1 MRFLGGFGVRLA
13 RRSRWLARRLW
24 LVAALE
30 VALITH
36 RHWRRLDADERRRLT
51 ELARKSRGKPSNLSG
66 RERDE
71 AAELLEKLDYAE
83 LRRHRRGH
91 APSLPANPEDG
102 GVRARA
108 AGTGAAPEARSGRDL
123 EG

>member
-30 VALITH
+30 VALITR
-36 RHWRRLDADERRRLT
+36 RHWRRLDGGERRRLT
-51 ELARKSRGKPSNLSG
+51 ELARKSRGKPSNLSR

-83 LRRHRRGH
+83 LGGSV
-91 APSLPANPEDG
+91 AATFLPFRPFGRMVEFALGRPA
-102 GVRARA
+102 RARRRNTEA
-108 AGTGAAPEARSGRDL
+108 AGS
-123 EG
+123 